1 MPGTTTTPS
10 PQRSWSPNLCYDDD
24 LGGWIDC
31 SKALLYW
38 MSLCGPTEDFDLA
51 TMSCVPKGSARQS
64 ADQQYMSMQAQPAL
78 APMSA
83 MPQPRAGIPGT
94 RPGPVGPN
102 QYNPPQP
109 LDVMGMGI
117 MINPQERMMGMPMQP
132 VVPGAAPQPPPKT
145 CPPGYTLGP
154 NGCVDA
160 SGNPPPSPGW
170 PTIPTRLAR
179 PMQPF
184 TPQAVPPAPTDQQLS
199 CISDCRVKYRGQ
211 PGKMQAC
218 IGFCDEVHGRGVA
231 SFAQPRRRSIPR
243 GVAQVQM
250 PGGVIA
256 DASDVCFL
264 YAEAKCQLLGYC
276 STDQWNAFEQECYQH
291 LRKPLAT
298 GAPNLPAPGQ
308 QVPGGQT
315 RLWSAARA
323 GVCPEGLCLEG
334 AAIGKPRC
342 VECPEVELAA
352 PVRTRRRRR
361 RKTGLA
367 RLLNL

>member
-1 MPGTTTTPS
+1 
-10 PQRSWSPNLCYDDD
+10 
-24 LGGWIDC
+24 
-31 SKALLYW
+31 
-38 MSLCGPTEDFDLA
+38 
-51 TMSCVPKGSARQS
+51 
-64 ADQQYMSMQAQPAL
+64 
-78 APMSA
+78 
-83 MPQPRAGIPGT
+83 
-94 RPGPVGPN
+94 
-102 QYNPPQP
+102 
-109 LDVMGMGI
+109 
-117 MINPQERMMGMPMQP
+117 MGMPMQP

-291 LRKPLAT
+291 LRKPSAT